1 MARTLG
7 RFVALALA
15 LLLGGL
21 AAVAPVPAGADAGG
35 STSATATAST
45 TSASRRG
52 PRPVV
57 FVHGGA
63 GSGSQFES
71 QALRLTSNG
80 YPADRIAVHEYD
92 STFGLNTMAQV
103 WAGLDT
109 LIADLLAETGADQ
122 VDLLGHSLGTAVSHG
137 YLNSSPERAAT
148 VAHYVNIDGQTS
160 AAPPGG
166 VPTLAVWG
174 EGSQTRQIVGAENY
188 YAPGQ
193 SHVQVAT
200 SAETFAQLYEFFTG
214 RAPRTT
220 RVVPEHGRL
229 KLSGRAALFPA
240 NVGAADTTLR
250 VWEVDGRT
258 GDRRSRRPL
267 ATYDIGP
274 DGNWGPFRAQAGA
287 HYELTLTNDV
297 AGTNHHFY
305 FPPFVRSDHLVR
317 LLTSEP
323 GTGIDLLREKGP
335 DHSSIS
341 VTRYKE
347 WWGDQGTGSDTL
359 AIDGQQ
365 ILNAATAP
373 RTKRVNAIFTFDA
386 GSDRVTDLAAPL
398 PALYALPFITG
409 MDVYVPATA
418 RHDDPVRIT
427 ATSRT
432 APDQRV
438 TVNVPNWPSTD
449 DHVSVQFWD
458 FDQPGR
464 HQ

>member
-7 RFVALALA
+7 RLVALALT
-15 LLLGGL
+15 LLLGSL
-21 AAVAPVPAGADAGG
+21 AVVAPAPVDATG
-35 STSATATAST
+35 TH
-45 TSASRRG
+45 RRE
-52 PRPVV
+52 PRPVI

-71 QALRLTSNG
+71 QAMRLTSNG

-109 LIADLLAETGADQ
+109 LIADMLERTGAGK

-174 EGSQTRQIVGAENY
+174 EGPQARQIVGAENHY
-188 YAPGQ
+188 LPDQG
-193 SHVQVAT
+193 HVQVAT
-200 SAETFAQLYEFFTG
+200 SAETFAEFYELFTG

-220 RVVPEHGRL
+220 RVLPERGRL

-240 NVGAADTTLR
+240 NVGADSTTLR

-258 GDRRSRRPL
+258 GERRGRRPV

-274 DGNWGPFRAQAGA
+274 DGNWGPFRARGGT

-297 AGTNHHFY
+297 TGTNHHFY
-305 FPPFVRSDHLVR
+305 FQPFVRSDHLVR

-365 ILNAATAP
+365 VLNAANAP
-373 RTKRVNAIFTFDA
+373 RTKRVNAIFAFDA
-386 GSDRVTDLAAPL
+386 GSDRVTNLAAPL
-398 PALYALPFITG
+398 PALFALPFITG
-409 MDVYVPATA
+409 MDVYVPASA
-418 RHDDPVRIT
+418 RHDDTVRIT

-432 APDQRV
+432 APDRRV

-449 DHVSVQFWD
+449 HHVSVQLWD
-458 FDQPGR
+458 FDQRGR
-464 HQ
+464 R

>member
-7 RFVALALA
+7 RLVALALT
-15 LLLGGL
+15 LLLGSL
-21 AAVAPVPAGADAGG
+21 AVVAPAPAGADATG
-35 STSATATAST
+35 SH
-45 TSASRRG
+45 RRG
-52 PRPVV
+52 PRPVI

-71 QALRLTSNG
+71 QAMRLTSNG

-92 STFGLNTMAQV
+92 STFGRNTMAQV

-137 YLNSSPERAAT
+137 YLNSAPERAAT
-148 VAHYVNIDGQTS
+148 IAHYVNIDGQSS

-174 EGSQTRQIVGAENY
+174 EGSQTRQIVGAENH
-188 YAPGQ
+188 YAPDQ

-200 SAETFAQLYEFFTG
+200 SAETFAELYEFFTG

-220 RVVPEHGRL
+220 RVLPEHGRL

-240 NVGAADTTLR
+240 NVGADDTTLR

-258 GDRRSRRPL
+258 GDRRGRRPL

-274 DGNWGPFRAQAGA
+274 DGNWGPLRARAGTY
-287 HYELTLTNDV
+287 YELTLTNDV
-297 AGTNHHFY
+297 TGTNHHFY
-305 FPPFVRSDHLVR
+305 FQPFVRSDHLIR

-365 ILNAATAP
+365 ILNAANAP

-386 GSDRVTDLAAPL
+386 GSDRVTNLAAPL
-398 PALYALPFITG
+398 PALFALPFITG

-427 ATSRT
+427 TTSRT
-432 APDQRV
+432 APDERV

-449 DHVSVQFWD
+449 HHVSVQLWD
-458 FDQPGR
+458 FDQRGR
-464 HQ
+464 H